1 MIRITWLFW
10 YKNTMKCPS
19 CGHEQEATDK
29 CASCGI
35 YFAKWNTQ
43 GAASKPRPDGKSPA
57 EAGQP
62 RIGIG
67 AIGITA
73 LFTALLVIGFMRK
86 GKEPAAAAVPQVV
99 ADRKAAPVDAPQE
112 EEEEADQGE
121 SDAATVDEPPQKSAP
136 EAAEKPLEAARN
148 ATVLIETGMGLGSG
162 FIIDG
167 QCHVITNRH
176 VVDMNGK
183 RMAAEV
189 LRDPKARAAISRA
202 RGELEEQI
210 QMAEERLHDIRSA
223 RAPATNLEE
232 ATLEH
237 RIAEA
242 RKRLEDPTLGLKDY
256 VANEASKAE
265 RAGFTAT
272 LPDGSRYESLSA
284 KVADDVDL
292 AVFKLPAK
300 FCTPIKL
307 GSSKDLAY
315 GQRLYTIGNPSGMTY
330 TLTSGV
336 FSGERLDGER
346 RYLQTDAP
354 INPGNSGGP
363 LLTEDGRVIGINSM
377 VLKDTQGIGFA
388 LPIEAVFEAF
398 PELAQD

>member
-1 MIRITWLFW
+1 
-10 YKNTMKCPS
+10 MKCPN

-35 YFAKWNTQ
+35 YFAKWNSQ
-43 GAASKPRPDGKSPA
+43 AAAPAAKRTDKPAAAK
-57 EAGQP
+57 EP
-62 RIGIG
+62 RIGVG
-67 AIGITA
+67 ALIITA
-73 LFTALLVIGFMRK
+73 FFTALLVFGFMRK
-86 GKEPAAAAVPQVV
+86 GKAPMPVTDKHAV
-99 ADRKAAPVDAPQE
+99 ADRKAAPVEAPR
-112 EEEEADQGE
+112 EEEAADQGASE
-121 SDAATVDEPPQKSAP
+121 PAAANDQPQASAAAP
-136 EAAEKPLEAARN
+136 AEKPLEAARN
-148 ATVLIETGMGLGSG
+148 ATVLIETPMGLGSG

-167 QCHVITNRH
+167 QCHVVTNRH

-189 LRDPKARAAISRA
+189 LRDPKAQAAISRA
-202 RGELEEQI
+202 RNQLEEQI
-210 QMAEERLHDIRSA
+210 QMAEMRLQEIRSA
-223 RAPATNLEE
+223 HAPATNLEE

-242 RKRLEDPTLGLKDY
+242 HRQLEDPTLGLKDY
-256 VANEASKAE
+256 VAREADKAE

-272 LPDGSRYESLSA
+272 LPDGSHYESLSA

-336 FSGERLDGER
+336 FSGERLDGDT

-388 LPIEAVFEAF
+388 LPIEAVFDAF
-398 PELAQD
+398 PELADLRHEAGD